1 MKVITVIKFI
11 MKFIRLFLI
20 LLPVGFLTLLI
31 EGGIPLNPE
40 KIDWIVF
47 ILICFISTIIGF
59 ILDYYF
65 SQKELKKNQSNKD

>member
-1 MKVITVIKFI
+1 

-31 EGGIPLNPE
+31 EGGISLNPK

-47 ILICFISTIIGF
+47 IFICFISTIIAF